1 MSGYLT
7 KPFKAHELFAT
18 VEGWAAPEPSAPTQ
32 QAPAPSAPVD
42 LDAFRQEMRA
52 AGAEEAVDPVLDTY
66 LQSAPDRI
74 AAVTTALASGAGP
87 EIERA
92 AHAFKSA
99 SATIG
104 AKGLAALLQQLEVA
118 GKAGDVTAARQVG
131 DGLVRESEAVM
142 AYLRQVRG
150 AATPTV

>member
-1 MSGYLT
+1 
-7 KPFKAHELFAT
+7 
-18 VEGWAAPEPSAPTQ
+18 
-32 QAPAPSAPVD
+32 VD
-42 LDAFRQEMRA
+42 LEGFRQEMRA

-66 LQSAPDRI
+66 LQSAPERM
-74 AAVTTALASGAGP
+74 AALTKALAAGAGP

-104 AKGLAALLQQLEVA
+104 AKGLAKLLQQLETA
-118 GKAGDVTAARQVG
+118 GKAGDVTAAQQAG
-131 DGLVRESEAVM
+131 DGLVRESEAVI

-150 AATPTV
+150 VAPVSSTT